1 MVGERIKQ
9 ARRMACLSLRELGRR
24 VGVSH
29 QAIAKYE
36 KGEDIPSSGVLLRLS
51 SALDVGVDFFLQ
63 PVEVSV
69 SQLEF
74 RKHSRLGKKQQ
85 DSIVARVEDWIAR
98 SIEVESLMALEERVE
113 FQLPEGFPRKVATF
127 DDVEKAAIDLRGSWE
142 LGLDPI
148 QNLTV
153 VLEDHGV
160 RVGSV
165 HTEDRFDAL
174 TLMANETI
182 PVIIVRAGIRGDRQ
196 RLSLAH
202 ELGHILLRPTRDHE
216 KMIQCFAGAF
226 LVPAPVARME
236 LGNSRSKLDPI
247 ELHMLK
253 HKYGVSMSAW
263 IVRARQ
269 LGIISE
275 PTAKG
280 LFIQFNKQGW
290 RDKEPGD
297 AFPSE
302 EPERMTRQVMQLVT
316 EEVISESRAKEF
328 LGRSLDDFREAF
340 SKEHDG
346 FPTGS
351 HNRRQHLD

>member
-1 MVGERIKQ
+1 MVGEKIKQ
-9 ARRMACLSLRELGRR
+9 ARRMACLSLRELGAR

-36 KGEDIPSSGVLLRLS
+36 KGEDIPSSGVLLKLS
-51 SALDVGVDFFLQ
+51 GALDVGVDFFLQ

-69 SQLEF
+69 SRPEF

-98 SIEVESLMALEERVE
+98 SIEVDDLIALDERVE
-113 FQLPEGFPRKVATF
+113 FRPPTGFPRRVSTV
-127 DDVEKAAIDLRGSWE
+127 DDVEQSAIDFRHAWQ

-148 QNLTV
+148 QNLTE
-153 VLEDHGV
+153 VLEERGI

-165 HTEDRFDAL
+165 DAGAHFEAL
-174 TLMANETI
+174 TLWANGTI
-182 PVIIVRAGIRGDRQ
+182 PVIVTRAGIPGDRQ

-202 ELGHILLRPTRDHE
+202 ELGHILLKPVADDE
-216 KMIQCFAGAF
+216 KMMQCFAGAF
-226 LVPAPVARME
+226 LAPAPVARME
-236 LGNSRSKLDPI
+236 LGCARSRLDLI

-253 HKYGVSMSAW
+253 HKYGLSMSAW

-275 PTAKG
+275 SAAQS
-280 LFIQFNKQGW
+280 LFITFSKHGW

-297 AFPSE
+297 AFPAE
-302 EPERMTRQVMQLVT
+302 QPERMTRQVMQLVS
-316 EEVISESRAKEF
+316 EEIISESRAKEL
-328 LGRSLDDFREAF
+328 LGRSLADFRKAF

-346 FPTGS
+346 FPTSS
-351 HNRRQHLD
+351 HNRR

>member
-9 ARRMACLSLRELGRR
+9 ARRIACLSLRGLGEK

-36 KGEDIPSSGVLLRLS
+36 REEDIPSSGVLLKLS
-51 SALDVGVDFFLQ
+51 DALNVGVDFFLQ

-69 SQLEF
+69 SQPEF

-98 SIEVESLMALEERVE
+98 SIEVDNLIALEERVD
-113 FQLPEGFPRKVATF
+113 FQLPASFPRKVSTF
-127 DDVEKAAIDLRGSWE
+127 EEVEQAAIAVRGAWE

-148 QNLTV
+148 QNLTE
-153 VLEDHGV
+153 VLEEHGI
-160 RVGSV
+160 RVGSLDAET
-165 HTEDRFDAL
+165 HFDAL
-174 TLMANETI
+174 TLWANDAI
-182 PVIIVRAGIRGDRQ
+182 PVIVVRAGMPGDRQ

-202 ELGHILLRPTRDHE
+202 ELGHILLKPARDDE
-216 KMIQCFAGAF
+216 KMMQCFAGAF

-236 LGNSRSKLDPI
+236 LGNTRSKLDPI

-253 HKYGVSMSAW
+253 HKYGMSMSAW
-263 IVRARQ
+263 VVRARQ

-275 PTAKG
+275 STAQG
-280 LFIQFNKQGW
+280 LFITFSKQGW

-297 AFPSE
+297 AFPPE
-302 EPERMTRQVMQLVT
+302 QPERMTRQVMQLVT
-316 EEVISESRAKEF
+316 EEVISESRAKEL
-328 LGRSLDDFREAF
+328 LGRSLDDFRKAF

-351 HNRRQHLD
+351 HNRR

>member
-9 ARRMACLSLRELGRR
+9 ARRIACLSLRELGKR

-36 KGEDIPSSGVLLRLS
+36 KEEDIPSSGVLLRLS
-51 SALDVGVDFFLQ
+51 KALNVGVDFFLQ

-85 DSIVARVEDWIAR
+85 DSVVARVEDWIAR
-98 SIEVESLMALEERVE
+98 GIEVENLMALEERVA
-113 FQLPEGFPRKVATF
+113 FRCPAGFPRKVSTF
-127 DDVEKAAIDLRGSWE
+127 DDVEKAAIDFRHAWQ

-148 QNLTV
+148 QNVTE
-153 VLEDHGV
+153 VLEEHGI
-160 RVGSV
+160 RVGAV
-165 HTEDRFDAL
+165 AARPHFDAL
-174 TLMANETI
+174 TLCANETI
-182 PVIIVRAGIRGDRQ
+182 PVIVVRADIPGDRQ

-202 ELGHILLRPTRDHE
+202 ELGHIVLGPTRDEE
-216 KMIQCFAGAF
+216 KAMQCFAGAF
-226 LVPAPVARME
+226 LVPEPVARME
-236 LGNSRSKLDPI
+236 LGSRRSKLDLI

-253 HKYGVSMSAW
+253 HKYGMSMLAW

-275 PTAKG
+275 SASRR
-280 LFIQFNKQGW
+280 LFITFNTHGW

-297 AFPSE
+297 AFPAE
-302 EPERMTRQVMQLVT
+302 QPQRMTRQVMQLVI
-316 EEVISESRAKEF
+316 EEVISDTRAKEL
-328 LGRSLDDFREAF
+328 LGRSLDDFRQAF

-351 HNRRQHLD
+351 HNRR